1 MFLKLEIWHTFMLF
15 LLEGNIKHD
24 FFCSNGFEKTL
35 PKVVVVALNPKESL
49 HEVQ

>member
-1 MFLKLEIWHTFMLF
+1 MFLKLEIWHTFTLF